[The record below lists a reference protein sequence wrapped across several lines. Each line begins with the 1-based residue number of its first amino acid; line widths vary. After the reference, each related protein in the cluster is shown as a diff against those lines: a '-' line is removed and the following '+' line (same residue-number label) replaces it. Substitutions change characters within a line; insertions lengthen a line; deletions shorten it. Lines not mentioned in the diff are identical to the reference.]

1 MNMSVYNP
9 AFTGT
14 NGTFIS
20 FNSRSQWIG
29 IVDAPRTNY
38 LIYNLPQKERVSLGF
53 SLQND
58 RVFIENKTHI
68 IIDYNYQLQITKDKF
83 LYLGLKGGGFYNA
96 IDTNRL
102 QRLYLTSNPALAAV
116 KSYFTPILGL
126 GIQFKTPNYFIGVGV
141 PSLFDNKRFQDN
153 AVWETSATDMAYL
166 YFSGGMNVAI
176 NQILSLDPVI
186 VYRAVPNSPNLF
198 MGTIA
203 LNYKEIFSFGGGYS
217 TNNNLAFFI
226 RSKSVQG
233 IDFGYGYEFMNRGDS
248 TAIQG
253 GTHEFVVRF
262 KFAEKEEEEESPRKD
277 GYD

>member
-20 FNSRSQWIG
+20 FNSRSQWTG

-38 LIYNLPQKERVSLGF
+38 LIYNLPQKGRVSLGF

-166 YFSGGMNVAI
+166 YFSGGSTFQLKN
-176 NQILSLDPVI
+176 NFSLSPVFI
-186 VYRAVPNSPNLF
+186 YRAVPNSPNLLF
-198 MGTIA
+198 GTIA
-203 LNYKEIFSFGGGYS
+203 VDYKEQFSIGAGYA
-217 TNNNLAFFI
+217 NNNNIAFFVS
-226 RSKSVQG
+226 SKNFKG
-233 IDFGYGYEFMNRGDS
+233 IEWGYGYEFTNRKDG
-248 TAIQG
+248 TAIQA
-253 GTHEFVVRF
+253 GTHELFIRF
-262 KFAEKEEEEESPRKD
+262 NINISSEKEIEKLQEQL
-277 GYD
+277 